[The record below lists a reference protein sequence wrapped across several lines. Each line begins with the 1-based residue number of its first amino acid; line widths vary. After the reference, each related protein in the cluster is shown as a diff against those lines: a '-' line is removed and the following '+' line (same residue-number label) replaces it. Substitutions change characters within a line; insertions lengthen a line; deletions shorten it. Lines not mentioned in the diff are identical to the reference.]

1 MTVQTSKNPQV
12 DIAEDNAFFPSEY
25 SLSQYTSPVSDLDGV
40 DYGRCEQVPDMR
52 SSYSSGAH
60 PRGTS

>member
-40 DYGRCEQVPDMR
+40 DYQNLIAVNIKFW
-52 SSYSSGAH
+52 
-60 PRGTS
+60 